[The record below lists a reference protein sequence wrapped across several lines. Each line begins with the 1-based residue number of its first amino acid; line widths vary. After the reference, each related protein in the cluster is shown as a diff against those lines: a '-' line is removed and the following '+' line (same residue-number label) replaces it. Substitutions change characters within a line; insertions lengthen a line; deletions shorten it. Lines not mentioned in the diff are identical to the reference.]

1 MISKTHGLLLN
12 SDNGTPSLWVQTTQA
27 FRSTTSPFVAMF
39 TSQDKNK
46 VQSEL
51 ELSETL
57 EASWERRTRGRLPSS
72 AGSVKGRGGN
82 LRRELIALQHCLQVH
97 QSPCKL
103 KARWGSGFTGPIWHQ
118 THITLRWGHHPYWE
132 DALGT
137 LIPPTSASRRG
148 PHYLRQQKEE
158 PLCAIS
164 TILYILN
171 SATFSTKVHFN

>member
-1 MISKTHGLLLN
+1 MLSKTRGLLLN
-12 SDNGTPSLWVQTTQA
+12 SDNGTPSLWAQTTQA
-27 FRSTTSPFVAMF
+27 FRSTTSPFVARC
-39 TSQDKNK
+39 K
-46 VQSEL
+46 VNLNSLKLWKHPGSEGQGEGCQAAL
-51 ELSETL
+51 
-57 EASWERRTRGRLPSS
+57 AQK
-72 AGSVKGRGGN
+72 KGQGGN

>member
-1 MISKTHGLLLN
+1 MAYSWIQITARLVFELKRRKLSGVQLHPLWRCSHHKTRTKCKVNLN
-12 SDNGTPSLWVQTTQA
+12 SLKLWKHPGSEGQGEGCQA
-27 FRSTTSPFVAMF
+27 ALA
-39 TSQDKNK
+39 QK
-46 VQSEL
+46 
-51 ELSETL
+51 
-57 EASWERRTRGRLPSS
+57 
-72 AGSVKGRGGN
+72 KGRGGN

-118 THITLRWGHHPYWE
+118 THITLRWGHHPYRE